1 MDRKKL
7 LYFARIAEC
16 GSFTKAAAQLRIAQ
30 PALSRQIALL
40 EQELGAELFT
50 RMGRHVRLTDAGEVL
65 LRHAHRI
72 NKAFDLAREEMQ
84 TRASSPK
91 GRVIVGAPPSLSCM
105 LTPRILTR
113 LRHELPDVSLT
124 IREGTSL
131 FLERSIIE
139 ADLDLGIVA
148 EEFSGPGIDRHCLG
162 HEDIAL
168 IGRPDVIDKLRRDG
182 ARWWRTMPLLMT
194 CQVSCL
200 VRSVIPDKLE
210 NVYWVEMDAIHAI
223 KEMTNLGHGVTLCP
237 VGFFRSEIETRQ
249 VAVASMGDITRPI
262 ILVGSASRPR
272 SRAVEAVAQILRTE
286 VEKFFQAGA
295 FAAHAP
301 VEIAPPEC

>member
-7 LYFARIAEC
+7 LYFSRIADC

-50 RMGRHVRLTDAGEVL
+50 RMGRHVRLTDSGEVL

-84 TRASSPK
+84 TRASSPM

-105 LTPRILTR
+105 LTPRLLTR
-113 LRHELPDVSLT
+113 LRHELPDVAVT

-139 ADLDLGIVA
+139 ADLDVGIIA
-148 EEFSGPGIDRHCLG
+148 EEFSGPGIERRRLG
-162 HEDIAL
+162 YEDVAL
-168 IGRPDVIDKLRRDG
+168 IGRPDIIEKLRYDG

-223 KEMTNLGHGVTLCP
+223 KEMTNLGQSVTLCP
-237 VGFFRSEIETRQ
+237 VGFFRSEIEMRQ
-249 VAVASMGDITRPI
+249 VAVASMGDISRPI
-262 ILVGSASRPR
+262 VLVRSASRPR

-286 VEKFFQAGA
+286 IENFFQAGA
-295 FAAHAP
+295 FSAHAR
-301 VEIAPPEC
+301 VEIAPPTC